1 MTIGDIAVTQTIPH
15 SIRSLLLILCASLL
29 AACQSVPAPTGF
41 TPEQIAVLKAEGFV
55 DQGFDWSLNMPER
68 LLFQTNESAISAEQQ
83 AQIARIAS
91 RLVGVGITTA
101 RVEGHTD
108 SVGAAAYNLTLS
120 QARAAA
126 VAAPMQ
132 ASGNAAFARP
142 DRRARRSC
150 ADVEQRYRGRSPGQP
165 PGRDDRG
172 TAIAVTSMA
181 GSTFLVGASRLSHR
195 P

>member
-1 MTIGDIAVTQTIPH
+1 MIQTIPQ
-15 SIRSLLLILCASLL
+15 SIRNLLIIACASLL

-55 DQGFDWSLNMPER
+55 DRGFDWSLNMPER
-68 LLFQTNESAISAEQQ
+68 LLFQTNESAISTEQQ

-91 RLVGVGITTA
+91 RLVGVGIITA

-108 SVGAAAYNLTLS
+108 SVGAPAYNLKLS

-132 ASGNAAFARP
+132 AAGMPLSP
-142 DRRARRSC
+142 DQIVGRGEAVPMSSNDTEAGRQDNRR
-150 ADVEQRYRGRSPGQP
+150 VVV
-165 PGRDDRG
+165 
-172 TAIAVTSMA
+172 IVT
-181 GSTFLVGASRLSHR
+181 
-195 P
+195 PQ

>member
-1 MTIGDIAVTQTIPH
+1 MTQTIPH

-83 AQIARIAS
+83 AHIARIAS

-108 SVGAAAYNLTLS
+108 SVGSAAYNLTLS

-126 VAAPMQ
+126 VAAPIQ
-132 ASGNAAFARP
+132 ASGMQLSP
-142 DRRARRSC
+142 DQIVGRGEAVPMSSNDTEEGRQDNRRVVMIVAP
-150 ADVEQRYRGRSPGQP
+150 QLP
-165 PGRDDRG
+165 
-172 TAIAVTSMA
+172 
-181 GSTFLVGASRLSHR
+181 
-195 P
+195 

>member
-1 MTIGDIAVTQTIPH
+1 MIQTLPQ
-15 SIRSLLLILCASLL
+15 SIRSVFLIACAALL

-41 TPEQIAVLKAEGFV
+41 TPEQVAVLKAEGFV

-83 AQIARIAS
+83 QQIARIAA
-91 RLVGVGITTA
+91 RLMGVGITTA

-132 ASGNAAFARP
+132 AAGMQLSP
-142 DRRARRSC
+142 DRIIGRGEAVPMSSNDTEDGRQDNRR
-150 ADVEQRYRGRSPGQP
+150 VVV
-165 PGRDDRG
+165 
-172 TAIAVTSMA
+172 IVT
-181 GSTFLVGASRLSHR
+181 
-195 P
+195 PQ

>member
-1 MTIGDIAVTQTIPH
+1 VTQTIPQ
-15 SIRSLLLILCASLL
+15 SIRSLILVICASLL

-41 TPEQIAVLKAEGFV
+41 TPAQIAVLKAEGFV

-68 LLFQTNESAISAEQQ
+68 LLFQTNESAISTEQQ

-91 RLVGVGITTA
+91 QLVGVGITTA

-132 ASGNAAFARP
+132 GAGMQLSP
-142 DRRARRSC
+142 DQIIGRGEAVPMSSNDTEAGRQDNRR
-150 ADVEQRYRGRSPGQP
+150 VVV
-165 PGRDDRG
+165 
-172 TAIAVTSMA
+172 IVT
-181 GSTFLVGASRLSHR
+181 
-195 P
+195 PQ

>member
-1 MTIGDIAVTQTIPH
+1 MTQTIPH

-132 ASGNAAFARP
+132 ASGMQLSPEQIVGRGEAVPMSSNDTEEGRQ
-142 DRRARRSC
+142 DNRRVVMIVAP
-150 ADVEQRYRGRSPGQP
+150 QLP
-165 PGRDDRG
+165 
-172 TAIAVTSMA
+172 
-181 GSTFLVGASRLSHR
+181 
-195 P
+195 

>member
-1 MTIGDIAVTQTIPH
+1 MTQTIPQ
-15 SIRSLLLILCASLL
+15 SIRSLILVICASLL

-41 TPEQIAVLKAEGFV
+41 TPAQIAVLKAEGFV

-68 LLFQTNESAISAEQQ
+68 LLFQTNESAISTEQQ

-91 RLVGVGITTA
+91 QLVGVGITTA

-132 ASGNAAFARP
+132 GAGMQLSP
-142 DRRARRSC
+142 DQIIGRGEAVPMSSNDTEAGRQDNRR
-150 ADVEQRYRGRSPGQP
+150 VVV
-165 PGRDDRG
+165 
-172 TAIAVTSMA
+172 IVT
-181 GSTFLVGASRLSHR
+181 
-195 P
+195 PQ

>member
-1 MTIGDIAVTQTIPH
+1 MTQTIPQ
-15 SIRSLLLILCASLL
+15 SIRSLLLVICASLL

-41 TPEQIAVLKAEGFV
+41 TPAQIAVLKAEGFV

-68 LLFQTNESAISAEQQ
+68 LLFQTNESAISTEQQ

-91 RLVGVGITTA
+91 QLVGVGITTA

-126 VAAPMQ
+126 VAAPIQGAGMQ
-132 ASGNAAFARP
+132 LSP
-142 DRRARRSC
+142 DQIIGRGEAVPMSSNDTEAGRQDNRR
-150 ADVEQRYRGRSPGQP
+150 VVV
-165 PGRDDRG
+165 
-172 TAIAVTSMA
+172 IVT
-181 GSTFLVGASRLSHR
+181 
-195 P
+195 PQ